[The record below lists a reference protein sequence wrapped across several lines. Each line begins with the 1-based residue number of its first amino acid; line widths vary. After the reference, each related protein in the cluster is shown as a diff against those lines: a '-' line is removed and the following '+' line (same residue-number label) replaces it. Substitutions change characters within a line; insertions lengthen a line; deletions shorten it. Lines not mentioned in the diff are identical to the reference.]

1 MQWLV
6 QRSLASQFTTSTTE
20 WVSHGGRLRRKMKH
34 LILFALFFATLDRV
48 HSNIPEFCQLAGDEG
63 VGEKF
68 MIFLY
73 YDAKQDECNPFVYKG
88 QGGNDNRFTN
98 ERECMRNCSSQIE
111 KTYPQNATEMCFLP
125 KQEGDCSGTH
135 LRFYYNSVFGKCK
148 KFLWS
153 GCHGNGNRFFDP
165 ESCNSTCAGVLA
177 DREEEEEEDEPDTP
191 IAIICGVLLG
201 LIILT
206 IIITII
212 VLTVQSKKKQKM
224 AVKSEAEHT
233 GVPLRGGPLEVA

>member
-1 MQWLV
+1 
-6 QRSLASQFTTSTTE
+6 
-20 WVSHGGRLRRKMKH
+20 MKH
-34 LILFALFFATLDRV
+34 LILFALVFATLDRV
-48 HSNIPEFCQLAGDEG
+48 HSNIPEFCQLPEDEG

-73 YDAKQDECNPFVYKG
+73 YDIKQDECNPFVFKG

-153 GCHGNGNRFFDP
+153 GCHGNGNRFFDTDT
-165 ESCNSTCAGVLA
+165 CNSTCAGVLA
-177 DREEEEEEDEPDTP
+177 NTEEEEEEEDEPDTP

-201 LIILT
+201 VIILA
-206 IIITII
+206 IFITII
-212 VLTVQSKKKQKM
+212 VLTVQSKKKHKM

-233 GVPLRGGPLEVA
+233 GVPLRGVPIEVA